1 MHKFSI
7 FLTLVLLGITTLS
20 CGKYSSGLQQ
30 SSSRADETSA
40 IATLRTIAQAEMTY
54 SITSSGHYAS
64 FAQLVEAGLLDSRF
78 NHSSPEY
85 HGYVFTL
92 SIDPSDLDPGS
103 YSCSADPAVTSPH
116 GGRHF
121 YINSTS
127 QDVRVNPTQPAT
139 KKDELLRP

>member
-1 MHKFSI
+1 MHRLFI
-7 FLTLVLLGITTLS
+7 FLLLVPLS
-20 CGKYSSGLQQ
+20 LVTFSCKKYSSGLEK
-30 SSSRADETSA
+30 SVSRADETSA

-54 SITSSGHYAS
+54 STTNPGHYAS
-64 FAQLVEAGLLDSRF
+64 FEQLVEAGLLDSRF

-92 SIDPSDLDPGS
+92 NIDPSDLDPGS
-103 YSCSADPAVTSPH
+103 YSCNADPAVTSPH

-121 YINSTS
+121 YIDSTS
-127 QDVRVNPTQPAT
+127 QDVKMNPTQPAT

>member
-1 MHKFSI
+1 MHRLSI
-7 FLTLVLLGITTLS
+7 FLLLVALS
-20 CGKYSSGLQQ
+20 IVTYGCKKYSSGLEK
-30 SSSRADETSA
+30 SVSRADETSA

-54 SITSSGHYAS
+54 SVTNPGHYAS
-64 FAQLVEAGLLDSRF
+64 FEQLVEAGLLDSRF

-92 SIDPSDLDPGS
+92 NIDPSDLDPGS
-103 YSCSADPAVTSPH
+103 YSCNADPAVTSPH

-127 QDVRVNPTQPAT
+127 QDLRVNPTQPAT